1 MLYRNV
7 SRPLVRRME
16 ATLEVPVDGGLRMF
30 VDTRD
35 ILGSA
40 IATRRTWEPHV
51 TRLFAELLGEGDVF
65 VDVGAH
71 FGYYTLIASR
81 IVGGNGRVDALE
93 PHPSTH
99 ELLEANLELNGARN
113 VRPLAV
119 AAGSQHG
126 VGKLGTSEPS
136 DAARMSLL
144 ADQGEAATPVRI
156 SSLAEILDHA
166 DVPRVR
172 LVKIDVEGFEDRVL
186 RGLAPLLEQGAQPAI
201 LLEVHA
207 HLNPNVREP
216 VADFCSANRMKPLLV
231 REDEGFDRSFS
242 LPDEVTAA
250 VTPEWICST
259 ALDHFELL
267 LVPEARP
274 PQSAGF
280 TPSNLARER

>member
-1 MLYRNV
+1 MVLRLLSRPRAGAFRAMLYRNV

-35 ILGSA
+35 ILGSSL
-40 IATRRTWEPHV
+40 ATRRTWEPHV
-51 TRLFAELLGEGDVF
+51 TRLFAELLDEGDVF

-81 IVGGNGRVDALE
+81 IVGGNGRVYALE

-99 ELLEANLELNGARN
+99 ALLKANLELNEVRN

-126 VGKLGTSEPS
+126 VGTLGTSKPS
-136 DAARMSLL
+136 DGARMSLL
-144 ADQGEAATPVRI
+144 ADHGQAATPVPI
-156 SSLAEILDHA
+156 SPLAEILDQA

-186 RGLAPLLEQGAQPAI
+186 RGLAQLLEQGARPAI

-216 VADFCSANRMKPLLV
+216 IADFCSVHGMTPQLIRK
-231 REDEGFDRSFS
+231 DEGFDRSFA
-242 LPDEVTAA
+242 LPDAVTAA

-267 LVPEARP
+267 LVP
-274 PQSAGF
+274 
-280 TPSNLARER
+280 